1 MNMNIYNLLR
11 MGQAVSQERII
22 QLLEIS
28 PNLGII
34 GADLEVPLLII
45 LDSEAFCAVG
55 EGWREG
61 SSLLVLSSA
70 SLRALE
76 MLRIPLF
83 PFNDW
88 LSYEVCDWISI
99 HLGVW

>member
-1 MNMNIYNLLR
+1 MNIYNLLR

-55 EGWREG
+55 EG
-61 SSLLVLSSA
+61 
-70 SLRALE
+70 
-76 MLRIPLF
+76 
-83 PFNDW
+83 
-88 LSYEVCDWISI
+88 
-99 HLGVW
+99 